1 MGYSDLIEKG
11 ASKQELKE
19 FFAGGGHTAITIRI
33 PANLR
38 DAFREEAE
46 LRGMNFSAF
55 LRMCMIQELSK
66 RG

>member
-19 FFAGGGHTAITIRI
+19 FFAGGGQTAITIRI

-38 DAFREEAE
+38 DAFKEEAE

-55 LRMCMIQELSK
+55 LRMCMIEELSK

>member
-19 FFAGGGHTAITIRI
+19 FLAGGGRTAITIRI